1 MIQPQLEQKVFD
13 MEREIRSL
21 TQRLDK
27 LEKLISGDASTEVRV
42 TCGDASIRLLR
53 NGDVQVRGGQ
63 IEITAARNAQIKS
76 NGDLVLKGSK
86 ILQN

>member
-42 TCGDASIRLLR
+42 TCGMRASACCEMEMSRSGR
-53 NGDVQVRGGQ
+53 SD
-63 IEITAARNAQIKS
+63 
-76 NGDLVLKGSK
+76 
-86 ILQN
+86 